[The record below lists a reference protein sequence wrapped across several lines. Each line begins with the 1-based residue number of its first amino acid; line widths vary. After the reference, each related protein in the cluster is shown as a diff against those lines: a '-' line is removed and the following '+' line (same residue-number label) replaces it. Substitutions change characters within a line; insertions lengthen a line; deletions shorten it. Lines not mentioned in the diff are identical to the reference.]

1 MSQPVEIAPYS
12 EEWPA
17 LFRTL
22 GRSMRDVLGDV
33 AIRIDHIGSTAVPHL
48 GAKPVV
54 DVQVSVPSLEPL
66 EAYRSPLEQLGFV
79 LRANPE
85 LTKRYFRERP
95 GARRTHIHVRRH
107 GSWAEQCALL
117 FRDYLRA
124 HADEAVRYEQVK
136 RDLAARHRDD
146 RHAYTDAKA
155 PFIWEV
161 LRAADRWSQEVGW
174 EPGPSDA

>member
-85 LTKRYFRERP
+85 LTKRY
-95 GARRTHIHVRRH
+95 
-107 GSWAEQCALL
+107 S
-117 FRDYLRA
+117 
-124 HADEAVRYEQVK
+124 
-136 RDLAARHRDD
+136 
-146 RHAYTDAKA
+146 YTDAKA